1 MIVDDLDWYFS
12 DYSLVELGVSLS
24 LSLFL
29 PSNSFIFF
37 LPVFSALQVTLFG
50 WTAFIEIY
58 VWLDYNSDVDQEDP

>member
-12 DYSLVELGVSLS
+12 DYSLVELGVS